1 LNIDDHSIRNAI
13 GDLIEVNIWHFS
25 KELLIYF
32 FFDFKG
38 NVQRHR
44 YFCEHLGQI
53 SSLLVS
59 LLDHGNTLKD
69 ICTNAKTATN
79 SRKLKER

>member
-1 LNIDDHSIRNAI
+1 
-13 GDLIEVNIWHFS
+13 
-25 KELLIYF
+25 
-32 FFDFKG
+32 
-38 NVQRHR
+38 
-44 YFCEHLGQI
+44 
-53 SSLLVS
+53 LVS